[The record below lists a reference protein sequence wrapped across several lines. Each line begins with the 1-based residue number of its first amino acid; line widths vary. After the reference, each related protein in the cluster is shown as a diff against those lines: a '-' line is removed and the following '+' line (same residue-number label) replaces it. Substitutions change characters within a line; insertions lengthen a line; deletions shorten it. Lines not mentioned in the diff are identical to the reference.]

1 MTNTTPIN
9 DTTTQAA
16 PGRGN
21 GSGGTDLTGQVAL
34 VTGAS
39 RGIGQAI
46 AIRLGLL
53 GASVVVNYSRDAP
66 GAADTVAAITATG
79 SEAIGIQADVSQP
92 AQIEALFDAAR
103 APFGGIDIV
112 VANAGIDETGG
123 PIIDVTEADYD
134 RMFGVNAK
142 GAFFTLQQAART
154 VNKGGSIIYIGS
166 GSTLRP
172 VAGFGLYSSSKLS
185 ASYLV
190 GVLAQEIGERDVTV
204 NAILASATDGA
215 GYFSTDGSDDPLRT
229 LVKNASPLGSRMGT
243 VDDVADAVE
252 FIAGPL
258 SRWVSGAQLL
268 VSGGQ
273 G

>member
-1 MTNTTPIN
+1 MTYTTPN
-9 DTTTQAA
+9 NNSSAERVPA
-16 PGRGN
+16 RGRVPR
-21 GSGGTDLTGQVAL
+21 SADLTGQVAL

-53 GASVVVNYSRDAP
+53 GASVVVNYSRDAAR
-66 GAADTVAAITATG
+66 AAETVAAITAAG
-79 SEAIGIQADVSQP
+79 SDALAVQADISQP
-92 AQIEALFDAAR
+92 SQVESLFEAAR
-103 APFGGIDIV
+103 TWFGGVDIL

-123 PIIDVTEADYD
+123 PIVDVTEADYD

-154 VNKGGSIIYIGS
+154 VNRGGTIVYIGS
-166 GSTLRP
+166 GSALRP
-172 VAGFGLYSSSKLS
+172 VAGFGLYASSKLVG
-185 ASYLV
+185 SYLT
-190 GVLAQEIGERDVTV
+190 GVLAQEIGEREITV
-204 NAILASATDGA
+204 NTIFASATDGA
-215 GYFSTDGSDDPLRT
+215 GYFSADAGDDPLRT
-229 LVKNASPLGSRMGT
+229 LVQNASPLGSRMGS

-252 FIAGPL
+252 YFVGPL

-273 G
+273 N